1 MFQTSPRRDFLKVGA
16 IASLA
21 FISQS
26 FISISPVIAQTQSSS
41 NVKET
46 YHTYIPYKLARYGG
60 EKTITLRSG
69 ENCTV
74 TIPPKVKENQEI
86 SLLNQGIDNNGI
98 VVVCHTLYNSS
109 SSIRSQI
116 YQEIDKCNLRLKG
129 SSDNKCKLVY
139 ENLEDGKEINGED
152 ISLLD
157 YVISTSRLDQEI
169 IDRYNIATENY
180 KVDIIEN
187 KLNLALNQKEL
198 PEDVKRNLLG
208 TFQYVKALDPVP
220 NFDILDFLDVIIADI
235 PDLPLA
241 LQSLYSQASSISR
254 AYTADIVIVN
264 YLISKFGE
272 SSEYFDIYKKVRDGD
287 KLSEKDGDFIVLN
300 RLTNDI
306 YNSDIALNAKATY
319 LLAIKEIIPETNY
332 ALLEKSGVSKE
343 EIQDL
348 YDEYLE
354 TKEDAKDAWER
365 GVKYGNKAIP
375 FAHRALA
382 SFGVEAGT
390 GVTLSSLSGA
400 AATNAT
406 LAWLGGGSVATGGL
420 GMLGGLAVVSGG
432 AALIG
437 AAGILSML
445 LFSDL
450 DGEDLTNLTIATL
463 MGTLAGTGAVGL
475 AWVAAT
481 SVGIAGTATGAAA
494 ISATIAGLG
503 GLSMMTGGASLVA
516 FAAGYVVWSFLN
528 GNKKRDNQFLH
539 YLETSSYALTG
550 NTNNSI
556 AQYIEDNL
564 MCTDDNLIPKQYYSG
579 FEEFYVAPKIKLDKL
594 NNAFTSFAKHI
605 QLDIDEKIVALID
618 ISWFNDMK
626 EGIILTDKKVI
637 YKEGW
642 TQTRAIEYSL
652 LTDSSSYEVSY
663 MLSSSNQSLFN
674 RFLLDLREQK
684 LALS

>member
-1 MFQTSPRRDFLKVGA
+1 MFQSSPRRDFLKVGA

-21 FISQS
+21 FVSQS
-26 FISISPVIAQTQSSS
+26 FVSVSPAIAQTQSFSA

-60 EKTITLRSG
+60 EKTICLRSG

-74 TIPPKVKENQEI
+74 SIPPKVKENDKI
-86 SLLNQGIDNNGI
+86 TLLNQGIDNGEI
-98 VVVCHTLYNSS
+98 AVVCHTLYNSS
-109 SSIRSQI
+109 SSIRTHI
-116 YQEIDKCNLRLKG
+116 YKEIDKCNLRLKG
-129 SSDNKCKLVY
+129 SSDTKCKLVY

-157 YVISTSRLDQEI
+157 YVISTSHLDQEI
-169 IDRYNIATENY
+169 IDRYNIASENY

-187 KLNLALNQKEL
+187 KLNLALNQKKL
-198 PEDVKRNLLG
+198 PDDAKRNLLG

-220 NFDILDFLDVIIADI
+220 NFDLLDLLDVIIADI

-241 LQSLYSQASSISR
+241 LKSLYNQASSISR

-264 YLISKFGE
+264 YLISRFGE
-272 SSEYFDIYKKVRDGD
+272 NSEYFDIYRKVRDGD
-287 KLSEKDGDFIVLN
+287 KLSEKNGDFIVLN

-306 YNSDIALNAKATY
+306 YNSNIALNAKATY
-319 LLAIKEIIPETNY
+319 LVAIKEIIPEDNST
-332 ALLEKSGVSKE
+332 LPEEKSGVSKE

-354 TKEDAKDAWER
+354 TKEDTKDAWER

-481 SVGIAGTATGAAA
+481 SMGIAGTATGAAA
-494 ISATIAGLG
+494 ISTTIAGLG
-503 GLSMMTGGASLVA
+503 GLSVMTGGASLVA

-528 GNKKRDNQFLH
+528 GKKKRDNQFLH

-550 NTNNSI
+550 NTNNPI
-556 AQYIEDNL
+556 AQYIEDNVNSRL
-564 MCTDDNLIPKQYYSG
+564 YDDYLD
-579 FEEFYVAPKIKLDKL
+579 EFYIAPEINLKKLD
-594 NNAFTSFAKHI
+594 NALSTFAKKI
-605 QLDIDEKIVALID
+605 TFEPNEKIIVLID
-618 ISWFNDMK
+618 TSVWNDTK
-626 EGIILTDKKVI
+626 EGIILTDRQVI
-637 YKEGW
+637 CRGMW
-642 TQTRAIEYSL
+642 SS
-652 LTDSSSYEVSY
+652 TDSVRYEELTFDLADDISMWLYNDTDEVR
-663 MLSSSNQSLFN
+663 L
-674 RFLLDLREQK
+674 RDFLLSLKKAK